1 VDTIGDNNAAFIQ
14 TGNFSYPNGADWTK
28 KGSNNEH
35 LWGFA
40 NFETEDGGLYHWYIQ
55 PAHNYADIS
64 VNLPYTEGKKSL
76 ICAMPKVKKSADI
89 NLTRHRK

>member
-40 NFETEDGGLYHWYIQ
+40 NFEIEDGGLYHWYIQ
-55 PAHNYADIS
+55 PAYNYTNVS
-64 VNLPYTEGKKSL
+64 VTMPYTEGKKSL
-76 ICAMPKVKKSADI
+76 IYAMPNVKKGADI